1 VTRLLA
7 GSISRAGPPTQ
18 FSAVPA
24 PSSGRTPGL
33 DRRPAGKQL
42 LAGLNEIDSDA
53 TMEYGLI
60 LPHPDGETEWFSVN
74 ADGLD
79 GIWGTG

>member
-1 VTRLLA
+1 
-7 GSISRAGPPTQ
+7 
-18 FSAVPA
+18 
-24 PSSGRTPGL
+24 
-33 DRRPAGKQL
+33 
-42 LAGLNEIDSDA
+42 
-53 TMEYGLI
+53 MEYGLI